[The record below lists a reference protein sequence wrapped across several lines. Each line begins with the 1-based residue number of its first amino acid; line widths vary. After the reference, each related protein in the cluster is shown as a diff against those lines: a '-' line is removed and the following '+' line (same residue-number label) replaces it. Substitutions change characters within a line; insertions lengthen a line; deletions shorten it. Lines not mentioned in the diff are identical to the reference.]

1 MLTWLYDLLMT
12 FVSFVLSL
20 VGIQMNKKGVSFAD
34 EVENKDGNE
43 VADSIDT
50 GASPSVG
57 DNVAASE

>member
-20 VGIQMNKKGVSFAD
+20 FGSQMNKKGVSFAD

-43 VADSIDT
+43 VADSTDT
-50 GASPSVG
+50 G
-57 DNVAASE
+57 DNMAGGNAASTE